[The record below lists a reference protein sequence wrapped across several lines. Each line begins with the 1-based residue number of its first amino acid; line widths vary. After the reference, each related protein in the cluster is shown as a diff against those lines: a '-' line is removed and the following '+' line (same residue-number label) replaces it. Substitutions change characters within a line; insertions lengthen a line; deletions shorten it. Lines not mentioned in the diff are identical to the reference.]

1 MVRQAT
7 SSGSKITSAT
17 QGQRQFAQMSD
28 PTDGEAS
35 KKCKKA
41 AGQSGVRY
49 QVAERYSYLLTGKKE
64 FKDISILSVVA
75 DAVHVG
81 ADDWLNVIAYAPEK
95 QISFICPQ
103 QAMKLE

>member
-1 MVRQAT
+1 MVQQAT

-41 AGQSGVRY
+41 AGQSGLRY

>member
-1 MVRQAT
+1 MVQQAT

>member
-1 MVRQAT
+1 MVQQAT

-17 QGQRQFAQMSD
+17 QGQRQFAEMSD
-28 PTDGEAS
+28 PTDGGAA

>member
-1 MVRQAT
+1 M
-7 SSGSKITSAT
+7 
-17 QGQRQFAQMSD
+17 
-28 PTDGEAS
+28 GEAS

>member
-1 MVRQAT
+1 MVQQAT

-64 FKDISILSVVA
+64 FKDISLLSVVA